1 MVQNNSINTDFFFR
15 KKKRFFFPI
24 FFFYSLNWKKKSV
37 FVRIKLANVLFIFYF
52 IHYLS
57 FILKSMGEEEK
68 KCVQK
73 TSNWFLV
80 LLRKKN
86 DYISHRSSSLKLA
99 DTVNNF
105 AVFVCDSIFRWLR
118 VLWTAMTIQA
128 KRIWKK
134 NWSSSGRNHC
144 LWRRQADVN
153 LRTIWSFFFISIRLK
168 VQLSINKTIQFTRFF
183 FSYENLY
190 YFGIFHFQNGK

>member
-1 MVQNNSINTDFFFR
+1 MKKEECFRQNKISKCFIHFLFHSLFEFHIEINGRRR
-15 KKKRFFFPI
+15 KKMCAKNEQLI
-24 FFFYSLNWKKKSV
+24 FG
-37 FVRIKLANVLFIFYF
+37 FI
-52 IHYLS
+52 
-57 FILKSMGEEEK
+57 EK
-68 KCVQK
+68 
-73 TSNWFLV
+73 
-80 LLRKKN
+80 KKN